1 MKPLIIFN
9 KGSLLP
15 FLSLLLATKPDIFD
29 MLGQSAAENLVYF
42 VFMATEPVEPTQD
55 LFLTTCFL
63 FLNPTRPSAQWCQQ
77 HIIEHKESQNVN
89 ICGLHERTVT
99 TFVLATGFK

>member
-1 MKPLIIFN
+1 
-9 KGSLLP
+9 
-15 FLSLLLATKPDIFD
+15 

-63 FLNPTRPSAQWCQQ
+63 FLNPTRPSAQ
-77 HIIEHKESQNVN
+77 
-89 ICGLHERTVT
+89 
-99 TFVLATGFK
+99 